1 MDDGPPGPIPRPP
14 PCMPGGSPGGGDG
27 GCWGIPPDIPCGPGE
42 NVPPLGDAPLG
53 LGVGGRPPVPA
64 MYASSGALGAD
75 GGVRAGSEA
84 LAPSTVGGLEVALTG
99 FPGMVAGTAVIIV
112 PPGPGT

>member
-1 MDDGPPGPIPRPP
+1 MNA
-14 PCMPGGSPGGGDG
+14 SSS
-27 GCWGIPPDIPCGPGE
+27 
-42 NVPPLGDAPLG
+42 ALG
-53 LGVGGRPPVPA
+53 LDGVA
-64 MYASSGALGAD
+64 
-75 GGVRAGSEA
+75 RAGSEA